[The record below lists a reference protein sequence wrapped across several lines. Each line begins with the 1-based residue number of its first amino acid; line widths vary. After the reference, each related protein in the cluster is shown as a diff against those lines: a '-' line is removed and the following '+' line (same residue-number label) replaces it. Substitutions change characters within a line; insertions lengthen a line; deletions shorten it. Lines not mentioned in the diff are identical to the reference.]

1 MADSIDKKVEQIIER
16 LSQSRDIVQYFQDIA
31 KLTSLSAVD
40 AKALQDALKGVAKSS
55 KEVLQNFQ
63 DASKGAKSTAEAQK
77 DLNKSLKTQQ
87 SINIEVNKA
96 LKNQGFQQD
105 HIRKILAKTGA
116 EREKYLYKI
125 IDAQEFDVE
134 AVQNA
139 VQQYDIQAANVEQ
152 AQENL
157 KIAQN
162 YNTALGAT
170 GGLIG
175 GVSEGLKKMGFDF
188 GIVNDALE
196 EAKEKMIEV
205 SEKVTNGGQEA
216 ASFGDK
222 LKVMGSGLSSLGG
235 NIAKGLLDPLFLA
248 EQFVDKLLQADDN
261 AGKIA
266 KNFGISYR
274 QAAGLTDELNDAA
287 NSSYLLN
294 VTTQGQAEAFT
305 KLNNRYGTFAKIS
318 ESNLNTFQELKDTVQ
333 LSEEALGALYDVSI
347 LTGKEIEGITT
358 EFLGEAKALALQN
371 DLALNEKEILE
382 SVKDVSKATLLSL
395 QAQPQALAKA
405 VVQAKALGTTVEKV
419 AQISNS
425 LLQFEDSITSELE
438 AELLIG
444 KDITLERARQAALNG
459 DIATV
464 AEEIAKQIGDAGKF
478 GKYNVIQQE
487 ALAKAVGMTR
497 EDLAASLMEREAMN
511 KLDGIAGDSAKE
523 RFDNLVKEVGLEE
536 AKKQLGDESLAN
548 MMASQNTQERFAA
561 AIEKVQELFVSL
573 AEPLLPVLDSL
584 TSMLNILGPIV
595 GFLGQMVKYVVDI
608 GKYLVPVIAGFY
620 TIKFLGDAEYRRIV
634 LTNAA
639 KKVGLI
645 TDQQALSQAKITS
658 MLGKDFI
665 KDETKKTLIKE
676 RGLFTTIKTNI
687 QEKLGVMLNKEMIL
701 GKLRGLAISAREN
714 LLGKKG
720 LLTSIGTAAMSALK
734 AFAGLGPLGW
744 LAGGAAAAGA
754 VALGYQFLKDGQ
766 IGPDGGLVV
775 SGEKGTYKLDKN
787 DTVIAGTELGKSTE
801 GRREM
806 VMPSIDLS
814 PMIQELQAVKAVLN
828 QILQKEGSVYID
840 STKVGVALAVGR
852 SKLK

>member
-1 MADSIDKKVEQIIER
+1 MADSIDKKVEEIIER
-16 LSQSRDIVQYFQDIA
+16 LGQSRDIVQYFQDIA
-31 KLTSLSAVD
+31 RLTSLSAVD

-55 KEVLQNFQ
+55 KEVLGNFE
-63 DASKGAKSTAEAQK
+63 DASKGIKSTAQAQK
-77 DLNKSLKTQQ
+77 DLTKSLKTQQ
-87 SINIEVNKA
+87 NLGIEINKQLKA
-96 LKNQGFQQD
+96 QGFSQEE
-105 HIRKILAKTGA
+105 IKTILNGTAD
-116 EREKYLYKI
+116 EREYLLKL
-125 IDAQEFDVE
+125 A
-134 AVQNA
+134 QNA
-139 VQQYDIQAANVEQ
+139 LDVDLGAITAAVDANKYQSENIAQAE
-152 AQENL
+152 ENL

-175 GVSEGLKKMGFDF
+175 GVGEGLKRLGFDF
-188 GIVNDALE
+188 GIVNDALT

-205 SEKVTNGGQEA
+205 SEKVTDGGQKA
-216 ASFGDK
+216 ATFGDK

-235 NIAKGLLDPLFLA
+235 NIASGLMDPLFLA
-248 EQFVDKLLQADDN
+248 EQFTSKLLEADDS

-287 NSSYLLN
+287 NASYLLN
-294 VTTQGQAEAFT
+294 VTTQGQAEAFIEI
-305 KLNNRYGTFAKIS
+305 NNRYGTFAKLS
-318 ESNLNTFQELKDTVQ
+318 EANLNTFQELKDTVQ
-333 LSEEALGALYDVSI
+333 LSGEALGALYDISI
-347 LTGKEIEGITT
+347 LTGKELEGLTS

-382 SVKDVSKATLLSL
+382 SVKDISKATLLSL

-478 GKYNVIQQE
+478 GKYNVLQQE

-497 EDLAASLMEREAMN
+497 EDLAASLLEREA
-511 KLDGIAGDSAKE
+511 LADLAGVEGDSAKE

-548 MMASQNTQERFAA
+548 MLASQNTQERFAA
-561 AIEKVQELFVSL
+561 AMEKLQEVFASL
-573 AEPLLPVLDSL
+573 AQPLLPVLDILS
-584 TSMLNILGPIV
+584 SMLNVLGPIV
-595 GFLGQMVKYVVDI
+595 GAVSQFV
-608 GKYLVPVIAGFY
+608 
-620 TIKFLGDAEYRRIV
+620 KFLVDGIIPLKTLVGLLITFKGIQLGIAVAKETELALMARQMAMDKGMLTFAGLKKALEGETLALKIATYALAVKDMV
-634 LTNAA
+634 LT
-639 KKVGLI
+639 K
-645 TDQQALSQAKITS
+645 
-658 MLGKDFI
+658 GKLLY
-665 KDETKKTLIKE
+665 EAT
-676 RGLFTTIKTNI
+676 
-687 QEKLGVMLNKEMIL
+687 L
-701 GKLRGLAISAREN
+701 GKLLKSN
-714 LLGKKG
+714 LI
-720 LLTSIGTAAMSALK
+720 TSIGEAAMTAIKGL
-734 AFAGLGPLGW
+734 AGIPIVGWGLGL
-744 LAGGAAAAGA
+744 AAAGA
-754 VALGYQFLKDGQ
+754 VTALGYQFLKDGQ

-787 DTVIAGTELGKSTE
+787 DTVIAGTELGTPMNNTGGGRMPTIDIGPLVTE
-801 GRREM
+801 MQNVR
-806 VMPSIDLS
+806 
-814 PMIQELQAVKAVLN
+814 AVLQ
-828 QILQKEGSVYID
+828 QILAKEGEVFID
-840 STKVGVALAVGR
+840 STKVGVALAVGT

>member
-1 MADSIDKKVEQIIER
+1 MADSIDQKVEQIIQR
-16 LSQSRDIVQYFQDIA
+16 LSESRDIVQYFQDIA
-31 KLTSLSAVD
+31 RLTSLSAED
-40 AKALQDALKGVAKSS
+40 AKALQEALKGVSKSS
-55 KEVLQNFQ
+55 KEVLGNFQ
-63 DASKGAKSTAEAQK
+63 DASKGIKSTTQAQK
-77 DLNKSLKTQQ
+77 DLTKSLKTQQ
-87 SINIEVNKA
+87 NLGNEINKQLIS
-96 LKNQGFQQD
+96 QGFTQEE
-105 HIRKILAKTGA
+105 IKTILNGTAD
-116 EREKYLYKI
+116 EREYLLKLAQNALDVDLGAI
-125 IDAQEFDVE
+125 TAAIDA
-134 AVQNA
+134 NK
-139 VQQYDIQAANVEQ
+139 YQAENVKQSE
-152 AQENL
+152 ENL

-188 GIVNDALE
+188 GIVNDALA

-205 SEKVTNGGQEA
+205 SEKVTDGGQKA

-248 EQFVDKLLQADDN
+248 EQFVDKLLEADDN
-261 AGKIA
+261 AGKVA

-294 VTTQGQAEAFT
+294 VTTQGQVEAFT
-305 KLNNRYGTFAKIS
+305 ELNNRYGTFAKIS
-318 ESNLNTFQELKDTVQ
+318 DSTLNTFQELKDTVQ
-333 LSEEALGALYDVSI
+333 LSGEALGSLYDVSI
-347 LTGKEIEGITT
+347 LTGKEVEDITK

-382 SVKDVSKATLLSL
+382 SVKGISKATLLSL

-511 KLDGIAGDSAKE
+511 KLDGIAGDTAKE
-523 RFDNLVKEVGLEE
+523 RFNNLVKEVGLEE
-536 AKKQLGDESLAN
+536 AKKRLGDESLAN

-561 AIEKVQELFVSL
+561 AIEKLQEVFASL
-573 AEPLLPVLDSL
+573 AQPLLPVLDILS
-584 TSMLNILGPIV
+584 SMLNVVGPIV
-595 GFLGQMVKYVVDI
+595 GAVSQFV
-608 GKYLVPVIAGFY
+608 
-620 TIKFLGDAEYRRIV
+620 KFLVDGIVPLKTLVGLLLTYKGIQLGIAVAKETELALLARQMAMDKGV
-634 LTNAA
+634 LTFAGL
-639 KKVGLI
+639 KKGLEGETLALKI
-645 TDQQALSQAKITS
+645 ATYALSVKDMVLS
-658 MLGKDFI
+658 KGKLLY
-665 KDETKKTLIKE
+665 EAT
-676 RGLFTTIKTNI
+676 
-687 QEKLGVMLNKEMIL
+687 L
-701 GKLRGLAISAREN
+701 GKLLKAN
-714 LLGKKG
+714 
-720 LLTSIGTAAMSALK
+720 LLTSIGEAAMTAISSLASIPIVGW
-734 AFAGLGPLGW
+734 GLGL
-744 LAGGAAAAGA
+744 AAAGA
-754 VALGYQFLKDGQ
+754 VTALGYQFLKDGQ

-787 DTVIAGTELGKSTE
+787 DTVIAGTELGKSTG

-806 VMPSIDLS
+806 AMPSIDLS

-828 QILQKEGSVYID
+828 KILEKEGSVYID